1 MNQQGLDEIDRRILD
16 LIRDNARLRYSE
28 IGQMVGISRVSVR
41 NRMEQM
47 EKSGV
52 IRGYRTVMD
61 QTMVPQGSRFFLD
74 LETDP
79 EKYEDILERLAASS
93 LLRRI
98 YGISGQSRIHAE
110 GFAPNQSQLNFF
122 ANNLLRTAK
131 GIRSI
136 RWSTV
141 IATYKDMDGGV
152 EYVRY
157 QEPEHLDN

>member
-74 LETDP
+74 RSQSEPVEFLREQPSAYREGDP
-79 EKYEDILERLAASS
+79 RHQVVHRHS
-93 LLRRI
+93 
-98 YGISGQSRIHAE
+98 
-110 GFAPNQSQLNFF
+110 
-122 ANNLLRTAK
+122 NL
-131 GIRSI
+131 
-136 RWSTV
+136 
-141 IATYKDMDGGV
+141 
-152 EYVRY
+152 
-157 QEPEHLDN
+157 

>member
-79 EKYEDILERLAASS
+79 EKYED
-93 LLRRI
+93 
-98 YGISGQSRIHAE
+98 
-110 GFAPNQSQLNFF
+110 N
-122 ANNLLRTAK
+122 
-131 GIRSI
+131 
-136 RWSTV
+136 
-141 IATYKDMDGGV
+141 M
-152 EYVRY
+152 
-157 QEPEHLDN
+157 

>member
-74 LETDP
+74 LETPDP
-79 EKYEDILERLAASS
+79 PDLWD
-93 LLRRI
+93 LRAEPDPCR
-98 YGISGQSRIHAE
+98 GLRSQSEPVEFFREQPSAYRE
-110 GFAPNQSQLNFF
+110 GDPQHQVVHRHC
-122 ANNLLRTAK
+122 NL
-131 GIRSI
+131 
-136 RWSTV
+136 
-141 IATYKDMDGGV
+141 
-152 EYVRY
+152 
-157 QEPEHLDN
+157 

>member
-61 QTMVPQGSRFFLD
+61 QTMVPQGSRFFLQYNTKISWNA
-74 LETDP
+74 LP
-79 EKYEDILERLAASS
+79 PAACSAGSMGLPDRAGSMPRAS
-93 LLRRI
+93 L
-98 YGISGQSRIHAE
+98 
-110 GFAPNQSQLNFF
+110 P
-122 ANNLLRTAK
+122 
-131 GIRSI
+131 IRAS
-136 RWSTV
+136 
-141 IATYKDMDGGV
+141 
-152 EYVRY
+152 
-157 QEPEHLDN
+157 

>member
-79 EKYEDILERLAASS
+79 EKYED
-93 LLRRI
+93 
-98 YGISGQSRIHAE
+98 SGQSRIHAE

-131 GIRSI
+131 GIRGI

-157 QEPEHLDN
+157 QEPEHLEN